1 MPRIRSLHVYPVKS
15 FRGNAIERMEFD
27 SFRPIG
33 DRRWMV
39 INESSHKF
47 LSQRS
52 HPELALLRA
61 RHDSSGGIEL

>member
-1 MPRIRSLHVYPVKS
+1 MQRIQSLHVYPVKS
-15 FRGNAIERMEFD
+15 FRGNVIERMEFD
-27 SFRPIG
+27 SFGPIV
-33 DRRWMV
+33 DRHWMV

-52 HPELALLRA
+52 HQEFALLRA